1 MTTLVTFI
9 GRTEAN
15 RAYKVA
21 RYRFQDGS
29 VSESSLFAAAAL
41 ADLRRAGRMPKRL
54 VAIGTPTSGWD
65 VLLELVA
72 RLAPDAQE
80 EALQWAV
87 PVSDSLER
95 GPVEASQ
102 LRDFEQRF
110 SSRLG
115 LDIKLRLASN
125 DGDSVFGAL
134 AESLEQGAS
143 VTLDITHSFRSMPVH
158 ALVALGAMRWL
169 KGVDI
174 VDILY
179 GSLDERST
187 DGVSAARSLKDTA
200 RLARATPSLAQ
211 LDLVGDVGGVAHF
224 FESTDSALAARLR
237 DTQRLETLMQYAR
250 SSTPRGQALGTLRT
264 LATKT
269 PVEAERACALRTIDT
284 LKALHHGDGAI
295 GLRNRAEAALARG
308 DLMRALGLANEALLL
323 RVIELCD
330 LRDKAQQEY
339 DDAPAYD
346 RNYYAILNR
355 LAREGLKKRTQEPGA
370 PYRPRRSAGEQLKT
384 LNELRNAVMHAG
396 CEATGQQVPDEIQ
409 SLEKLTDLIQWSFEF
424 YGFLGEAD
432 SKVARSIPKP
442 PPSSSHT

>member
-41 ADLRRAGRMPKRL
+41 ADLRRAGRLPKRL

-72 RLAPDAQE
+72 RLAPDAQD

-87 PVSDSLER
+87 PVSESLQR

-115 LDIKLRLASN
+115 LDIKLCLASN

-134 AESLEQGAS
+134 AGSLEQGAS

-169 KGVDI
+169 KSVEITDI
-174 VDILY
+174 IY
-179 GSLDERST
+179 GSLDEKSA
-187 DGVSAARSLKDTA
+187 DGTSAARSLGTTA
-200 RLARATPSLAQ
+200 QLAQTTPALAQ
-211 LDLVGDVGGVAHF
+211 LALVDDVGGVAPYL
-224 FESTDSALAARLR
+224 SKAIQSPTVASALN
-237 DTQRLETLMQYAR
+237 DTQRLESIMQFDSAGAK
-250 SSTPRGQALGTLRT
+250 RGQALGELRRLSPDT
-264 LATKT
+264 VGATAAHVAAK
-269 PVEAERACALRTIDT
+269 VKDT
-284 LKALHHGDGAI
+284 LESLDLGKGSF
-295 GLRNRAEAALARG
+295 GLINRAKRALERG
-308 DLMRALGLANEALLL
+308 DFMRAVGLANEALSLK
-323 RVIELCD
+323 VVELHD
-330 LRDKAQQEY
+330 LRTAALAEAAQTSTNTRGDHYQTLNTLVRAKLQ
-339 DDAPAYD
+339 DNANHPDAPALG
-346 RNYYAILNR
+346 RERPYYTWRALND
-355 LAREGLKKRTQEPGA
+355 A
-370 PYRPRRSAGEQLKT
+370 
-384 LNELRNAVMHAG
+384 RNAVMHAG
-396 CEATGQQVPDEIQ
+396 TG
-409 SLEKLTDLIQWSFEF
+409 L
-424 YGFLGEAD
+424 AD
-432 SKVARSIPKP
+432 QKP
-442 PPSSSHT
+442 PTSLLSPEELRKLLAWAFRFYDFVS